1 MIRWSDDFK
10 IGIEVID
17 EQHKTLFNIAE
28 KLHELL
34 MLPHHT
40 DRYDEIITLVNEL
53 KEYTKFHFNEEEKI
67 MLTVSYNKLFS
78 HKVMHND
85 FIEKMDSIDIYTV
98 EENQTKYL
106 LELVDY
112 ITTWI
117 TEHIMKTDKYLGEWY
132 EKVHK

>member
-28 KLHELL
+28 NLHELL

-132 EKVHK
+132 EEIHK

>member
-28 KLHELL
+28 NLHELL

-85 FIEKMDSIDIYTV
+85 FIEKMDSIDIYKV

-132 EKVHK
+132 EEIHK

>member
-28 KLHELL
+28 NLHELL

-85 FIEKMDSIDIYTV
+85 FIEKMDSIDIYKV

-112 ITTWI
+112 ITIWI

-132 EKVHK
+132 EEIHK

>member
-28 KLHELL
+28 NLHELL

-85 FIEKMDSIDIYTV
+85 FIEKMDSIDIYKV

-106 LELVDY
+106 LELVDC
-112 ITTWI
+112 ITIWI

-132 EKVHK
+132 EEIHK